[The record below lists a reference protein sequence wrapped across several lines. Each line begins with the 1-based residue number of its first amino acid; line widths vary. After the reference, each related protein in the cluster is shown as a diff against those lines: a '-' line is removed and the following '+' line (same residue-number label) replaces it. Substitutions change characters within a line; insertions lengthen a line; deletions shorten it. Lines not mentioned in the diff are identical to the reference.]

1 MGISRS
7 TVKRLHMIPF
17 ASTNPT
23 SFPMVNRINA
33 ITINPTMVVTPLA
46 RIELQDSLIA
56 STIASWISMPLFF
69 NAVKV

>member
-1 MGISRS
+1 
-7 TVKRLHMIPF
+7 
-17 ASTNPT
+17 
-23 SFPMVNRINA
+23 MVNRINA

>member
-1 MGISRS
+1 
-7 TVKRLHMIPF
+7 
-17 ASTNPT
+17 
-23 SFPMVNRINA
+23 MVNRINA
-33 ITINPTMVVTPLA
+33 ITINPTMVVAPLA